1 MSGHGTG
8 IPQAQVDVIQA
19 VSVGEVRALGAGH
32 KQGEGPSPPGHPDH
46 RHPAVEAGKSSLVEG
61 LGGRVGLNEA
71 LLFPCHQTGK
81 VVLINGAWHGLLLVD
96 RWISRVL
103 SLGRKR

>member
-1 MSGHGTG
+1 MTGHGTG
-8 IPQAQVDVIQA
+8 IPEAQIDVIQA

-32 KQGEGPSPPGHPDH
+32 KQGEGPGPPGHPDH
-46 RHPAVEAGKSSLVEG
+46 GHPAVEARKSALVEG